1 MHKVPPVQVVVDL
14 CHKLVQLGI
23 VLDGYG
29 QPELAVNLS
38 GCGLTRWGG
47 HGCCWSL
54 ELDVD
59 VAAVGKCVVGGAG
72 LTGVGE
78 LEIMIVASSGTGDGD
93 ACLIRAPPMASPIS
107 GNAALGPLVP

>member
-1 MHKVPPVQVVVDL
+1 MHKVPSVQVVADL
-14 CHKLVQLGI
+14 FHKQVQLGI

-29 QPELAVNLS
+29 QPELVVNL
-38 GCGLTRWGG
+38 RG
-47 HGCCWSL
+47 HGCWSL

-78 LEIMIVASSGTGDGD
+78 LEVMIVASSGTGDGD
-93 ACLIRAPPMASPIS
+93 ACLTRAPPLASPIS
-107 GNAALGPLVP
+107 GSAALRPLLP